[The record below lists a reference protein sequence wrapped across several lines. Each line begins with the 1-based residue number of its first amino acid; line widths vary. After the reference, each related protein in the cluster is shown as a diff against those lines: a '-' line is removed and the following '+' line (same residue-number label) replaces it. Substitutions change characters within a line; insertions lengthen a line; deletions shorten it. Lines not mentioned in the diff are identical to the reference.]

1 MKTLFS
7 PLTTL
12 RDATWE
18 RSTRHLPEACRVPA
32 WAVALRALLYPR
44 STLHILI
51 RNTHPFDPWTRTWN
65 LYGARF
71 SDRAL
76 MAMAGRLPRGRWYR
90 FRKEESGHLVF
101 IEEVQSLDSTD
112 AALYH
117 AELKNLLNAAS
128 HFRQDSPEYRG
139 ALVRASRVAG
149 LPIKQFLS

>member
-7 PLTTL
+7 PLTAL

-71 SDRAL
+71 SDRTVMFL
-76 MAMAGRLPRGRWYR
+76 AGRMPGNSWYR
-90 FRKEESGHLVF
+90 FSRRGPDAPIL
-101 IEEVQSLDSTD
+101 IEEVQSSCPSEV
-112 AALYH
+112 ARYH
-117 AELKNLLNAAS
+117 AELTILLNAVS
-128 HFRQDSPEYRG
+128 RFPQGSPEYRG

-149 LPIKQFLS
+149 VSTLKLLP